1 MSCPPSPE
9 DHTGLL
15 HDDFDLEKLSY
26 TLNTASG
33 ESTPQGAGVLNAG
46 RNGNFGLWCYSYQRS
61 FRRIIRRQ
69 PGKAIFITVK
79 CLFLLFCLLFVSTP
93 ILNPSYTQP
102 PKHYQDL
109 EHKCRGTFAIP
120 GCANIFKEQVFISV
134 SLYDI
139 EGNLARGQWGKNLL
153 ELIHLI
159 GHDNVFLSIYENDSG
174 PEGAS
179 ALESLKMRLRCR
191 YSIVNDPHVNITDFP
206 TLTLPDGSLRVKRLA
221 YLSEMRNRA
230 LRPLDHFDPDTGVTQ
245 YDKILFMN
253 DVAFRP
259 LEAAQLLFSTNV
271 GPDGRA
277 HYLSACALDYHTP
290 FLFYD
295 LYATRDAEG
304 FSAGLP
310 IFPIFSSEGQGVSRA
325 AMLSQSDAV
334 PVSACWSGMVAMQAK
349 YVQNLNESLPN
360 PHFQDIGSHV
370 INPSTPREVTSPVR
384 FRHEPEIFF
393 DACECCLFLAD
404 VSQVARKAHDGELG
418 VYMNPY
424 VRVAYRDKVLAW
436 LPWIK
441 KWERLFTI
449 PHTIGTR
456 LASLPTHN
464 PHRTVQEGDGFMEE
478 VWVGQGRAGR
488 WEIEPRVARNGMFCG
503 VREFQTILLGKRK
516 GDVNWENTKIPAG
529 QVLHY
534 PT

>member
-1 MSCPPSPE
+1 MTRSSSE
-9 DHTGLL
+9 DRGGLL
-15 HDDFDLEKLSY
+15 HDNIDLESLPY
-26 TLNTASG
+26 ALNSIYG
-33 ESTPQGAGVLNAG
+33 EPHLKNPGVLDTK
-46 RNGNFGLWCYSYQRS
+46 RSSSFGSWWHSIPRS
-61 FRRIIRRQ
+61 FRRLVRRQ
-69 PGKAIFITVK
+69 PGRAIFTIVK
-79 CLFLLFCLLFVSTP
+79 YLFLMVCLLLIWTP
-93 ILNPSYTQP
+93 IISPSYTRL
-102 PKHYQDL
+102 PKHYKDL
-109 EHKCRGTFAIP
+109 EHRCHGAFAVP
-120 GCANIFKEQVFISV
+120 GCANLLKEQVFISV
-134 SLYDI
+134 SLYDAD
-139 EGNLARGQWGKNLL
+139 GKLARGQWGKNLL

-191 YSIVNDPHVNITDFP
+191 YAIVNDAHANITDFP
-206 TLTLPDGSLRVKRLA
+206 TLTLPDGSARVKRLA

-230 LRPLDHFDPDTGVTQ
+230 LRPLDRFDPDTGVTQ
-245 YDKILFMN
+245 YDRILFMN

-259 LEAAQLLFSTNV
+259 FEAAHLLFSTNA

-310 IFPIFSSEGQGVSRA
+310 IFPIFSNEGQGASRA

-334 PVSACWSGMVAMQAK
+334 PVSACWSGMVAMQAR
-349 YVQNLNESLPN
+349 YVQNLDESLPN

-370 INPSTPREVTSPVR
+370 INPSAPREVTPPVR
-384 FRHEPEIFF
+384 FRYEPEIFF

-404 VSQVARKAHDGELG
+404 VAQVARKAHDRELG
-418 VYMNPY
+418 VYVNPY
-424 VRVAYRDKVLAW
+424 VRVAYNDHVLAW

-441 KWERLFTI
+441 KWERLFII
-449 PHTIGTR
+449 PHAIGTR

-464 PHRTVQEGDGFMEE
+464 PHRTVQEGDGFLEE
-478 VWVGQGRAGR
+478 VWVGRGRAGR
-488 WEIEPRVARNGMFCG
+488 WHLEPRVARNGLFCG
-503 VREFQTILLGKRK
+503 VREFQTIQLSQRD
-516 GDVNWENTKIPAG
+516 GDINWENIKIPAG
-529 QVLHY
+529 QVMHY